1 MEKVGDLEIYK
12 LLSDQ
17 TRLDI
22 IKISWYS
29 LETRLITALN
39 QPRCLIS

>member
-1 MEKVGDLEIYK
+1 MEKIGDLEIYK

-22 IKISWYS
+22 IKMLSNGEMCVVI
-29 LETRLITALN
+29 
-39 QPRCLIS
+39 